1 MRRAPSTLR
10 LQGASPKTLPQT
22 LAGGDNTALAE
33 RVERLLRV
41 PASMGLA
48 TRAQCLEY
56 LGGLFRPT
64 LGTPAHHTDMQ
75 VGPRACLLQ

>member
-1 MRRAPSTLR
+1 MRRLAYKRCMSHLKPS
-10 LQGASPKTLPQT
+10 GT
-22 LAGGDNTALAE
+22 LAGGDNTAVAE
-33 RVERLLRV
+33 RIERLLRV
-41 PASMGLA
+41 PAAMGLA

-75 VGPRACLLQ
+75 VSLGASP